1 MDDTNFAD
9 TERRMQSEILGERIA
24 SALDQATFADQTEA
38 RDAARYAQRIR
49 FAMKRVDDL
58 RGSCRERP
66 SFFEAGRLD
75 VALTILEGHVF
86 RAADFI
92 DAIARRQ
99 RSELGRVN
107 SRIAGQV
114 EAIFTRIER
123 EARAA

>member
-1 MDDTNFAD
+1 MDDTTFAD
-9 TERRMQSEILGERIA
+9 TERRMQSEILGERLA
-24 SALDQATFADQTEA
+24 TALDQATFADQSEA

-58 RGSCRERP
+58 RASCRQRA

-114 EAIFTRIER
+114 EAIFTQIER
-123 EARAA
+123 EERAA